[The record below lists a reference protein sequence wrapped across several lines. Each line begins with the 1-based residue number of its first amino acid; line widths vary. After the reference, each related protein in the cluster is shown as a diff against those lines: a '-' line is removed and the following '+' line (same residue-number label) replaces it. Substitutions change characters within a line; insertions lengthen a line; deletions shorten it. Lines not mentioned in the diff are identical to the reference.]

1 MPRFLPTPGNTDV
14 IRGEKDETE
23 ARTKVVVRRTFLE
36 LEEEVS
42 GNIRRTFGVDLDA
55 PVLFFDGG

>member
-14 IRGEKDETE
+14 IRGNETE

-42 GNIRRTFGVDLDA
+42 GNIRRTFGVDLD
-55 PVLFFDGG
+55 GGE